1 MREFCPLECAIKQM
15 KETNRKVEELLH
27 KYIDVEAENLNDLQR
42 TMQGI
47 IAPAVMG
54 GIKNYEDAFFNG
66 EYVPD
71 DDSHKDGRG
80 CTGDIDELK
89 QLIADQ
95 GPLMELG
102 MRYVRWQIKLIS
114 LKKRNSVQFSEN
126 SVHFLKNPVL
136 KILRSIQREF
146 HFN

>member
-27 KYIDVEAENLNDLQR
+27 KYIDVEAENLNDLQM

-80 CTGDIDELK
+80 PRGKRKDHVTHEAGVMFDASEGDI
-89 QLIADQ
+89 I
-95 GPLMELG
+95 
-102 MRYVRWQIKLIS
+102 VIIS
-114 LKKRNSVQFSEN
+114 FTEALHDSCDVCLVSV
-126 SVHFLKNPVL
+126 LY
-136 KILRSIQREF
+136 I
-146 HFN
+146 